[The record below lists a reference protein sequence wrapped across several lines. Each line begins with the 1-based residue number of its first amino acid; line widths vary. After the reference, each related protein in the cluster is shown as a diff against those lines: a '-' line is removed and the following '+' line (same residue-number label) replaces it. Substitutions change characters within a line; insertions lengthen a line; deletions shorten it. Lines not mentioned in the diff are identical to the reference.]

1 VKKAVMK
8 QTKGVAGKNVADT
21 KKKDT
26 NKQFPNG
33 DKNTKN
39 KN

>member
-1 VKKAVMK
+1 MK

-21 KKKDT
+21 MKTDA